1 MDFTK
6 DIYINK
12 DTIYEDSE
20 IVLLYKGMLFSDKLT
35 NNVYISYGYGDNWEQ
50 QSEIKMKPSTFGYL
64 ATIKINSNT
73 NLQFCFRDDNG
84 NWDNNNSANYILPI
98 KENEE
103 VLSFKTLA
111 DTTKEV
117 NFDLFYHE
125 EKEEETENILETSV
139 VSSDSVEFYET
150 VGLENIDKQTIP
162 DDTIVTQ
169 INLNAKNNIVQKAVI
184 KSEEPQE
191 SPFEAFSKITEK
203 AKAGSVKA
211 FDDDKVTTGSL
222 YVNSI
227 VKDIPIEENTEEK
240 SLIETTNITPM
251 EKAASFFD
259 VLFKGAKTA
268 FAKIVKL
275 IRTSLNFDE
284 DKN

>member
-240 SLIETTNITPM
+240 SLIETTNVTPM